1 MKCVR
6 CGIDNTLKDRTGN
19 YGACKSCQHPF
30 VFEPTNMGNTKITD
44 PMFAKLLADLSVNH
58 TLFFTPKQLLYFL
71 DGKLRRKTAIDRKS
85 VWIVIYFVVSFIFIL
100 IFSNALPFA
109 GTSTFFWVGLIISGL
124 FVYTMFRT
132 SKSEKSTTKI
142 RKVASES
149 LSILGA
155 IILIL
160 GIGTSIFLESFL
172 QFVLSISLG
181 LFAIYLGFR
190 QADRQQEF
198 TQKLIIQAEQ
208 LQDWLNN
215 WQKVNGSVS
224 QLLPSPRTPLAP
236 VEVSPEVSA
245 YSFDR
250 LVVCESAAIAQL
262 LITNNFHF
270 EHNCAILSITGYPE
284 NIFDT
289 TLQMVRRNPDLK
301 VYVFHNCSAKGIK
314 VLHQVKH
321 NSQWFQNSDVAII
334 DVGLSPQQVMASK
347 GGLFIQRSPE
357 AAQQAK
363 QQLVELRSSL
373 LATDLDWLEDGNFV
387 ELESFTPQKL
397 MQVLHRSISDTRELD
412 SESGSDLFFVG
423 DSGGYFYTSESFG

>member
-6 CGIDNTLKDRTGN
+6 CGIDNTLKDRTGS

-30 VFEPTNMGNTKITD
+30 VFEPTQMGTTKITD
-44 PMFAKLLADLSVNH
+44 PMFVKIIADLSVNN

-71 DGKLRRKTAIDRKS
+71 DGRLRRKNTVGTKS
-85 VWIVIYFVVSFIFIL
+85 AWIASYGILNFIL
-100 IFSNALPFA
+100 ILMFSNAFPFA
-109 GTSTFFWVGLIISGL
+109 GSDTFFWVGLIISAF
-124 FVYTMFRT
+124 FVFAMFRT
-132 SKSEKSTTKI
+132 SKSKKLTTKI
-142 RKVASES
+142 RRNASES

-155 IILIL
+155 IVLIL
-160 GIGTSIFLESFL
+160 GVGASIFLESFF
-172 QFVLSISLG
+172 QFTLSISLG

-198 TQKLIIQAEQ
+198 TQKLIIQFGQ
-208 LQDWLNN
+208 LQDWLHR
-215 WQKVNGSVS
+215 WQQVNGSVV
-224 QLLPSPRTPLAP
+224 QLLPSPREQLAP
-236 VEVSPEVSA
+236 VEVNPEVSA

-250 LVVCESAAIAQL
+250 LVVCEKATIAQL
-262 LITNNFHF
+262 LIKNNFHF

-284 NIFDT
+284 NIFET
-289 TLQMVRRNPDLK
+289 TLEMVRRNPDLK
-301 VYVFHNCSAKGIK
+301 VYVFHDCSAKGIR
-314 VLHQVKH
+314 VVHQVKH
-321 NSQWFQNSDVAII
+321 SPQWFQNSDVAIV
-334 DVGLSPQQVMASK
+334 DVGLSPQQVIASK
-347 GGLFIQRSPE
+347 GGLFVQRSPE

-363 QQLVELRSSL
+363 PQLAELRSSL
-373 LATDLDWLEDGNFV
+373 LAADLDWLESGNFV

>member
-6 CGIDNTLKDRTGN
+6 CGIDNTLKDRTSH

-30 VFEPTNMGNTKITD
+30 VFEPTKMGTAKITD
-44 PMFAKLLADLSVNH
+44 PMFAKLLADLSVNR

-71 DGKLRRKTAIDRKS
+71 DGRLRSKTTINRKS
-85 VWIVIYFVVSFIFIL
+85 AWIISYLVVSLILIL
-100 IFSNALPFA
+100 IFSNVLPFA
-109 GTSTFFWVGLIISGL
+109 GSSTFFWMGLIISGL
-124 FVYTMFRT
+124 FVYAMFRT
-132 SKSEKSTTKI
+132 SKSDKI
-142 RKVASES
+142 NSKMRKAASES
-149 LSILGA
+149 LSVLGA
-155 IILIL
+155 IILVL

-190 QADRQQEF
+190 QADRQEEF
-198 TQKLIIQAEQ
+198 TQKLIVQTEQ
-208 LQDWLNN
+208 LQDWLSR
-215 WQKVNGSVS
+215 WQQVNGSVS
-224 QLLPSPRTPLAP
+224 QLLPSPREQLAP
-236 VEVSPEVSA
+236 VDVNPEVSA

-250 LVVCESAAIAQL
+250 LVVCERAAIAQL
-262 LITNNFHF
+262 LIANNFHF

-301 VYVFHNCSAKGIK
+301 VYVFHDCSAKGLS

-321 NSQWFQNSDVAII
+321 SPQWFQNSDVAII
-334 DVGLSPQQVMASK
+334 DVGLSPQQVIASK

-357 AAQQAK
+357 AAQQAQK
-363 QQLVELRSSL
+363 QLAELRSNV
-373 LATDLDWLEDGNFV
+373 LANDLDWLEAGNFV
-387 ELESFTPQKL
+387 ELESFPPQKL

-412 SESGSDLFFVG
+412 SERGSDLFFVG

>member
-6 CGIDNTLKDRTGN
+6 CGIDNTLKDRTGH

-30 VFEPTNMGNTKITD
+30 VFEPTKMGTTKITD
-44 PMFAKLLADLSVNH
+44 PMFAKLLSDLSVNH

-71 DGKLRRKTAIDRKS
+71 DGRLRRKAAINRKS
-85 VWIVIYFVVSFIFIL
+85 TWIISYLVISLILIVI
-100 IFSNALPFA
+100 SNAVPFA
-109 GTSTFFWVGLIISGL
+109 GSSTFFWVGLSISGL
-124 FVYTMFRT
+124 FVYAMFRA
-132 SKSEKSTTKI
+132 SKSEKLTAKG
-142 RKVASES
+142 RKVSSES

-160 GIGTSIFLESFL
+160 GIGTSIFLESFF

-190 QADRQQEF
+190 QADRQEEF
-198 TQKLIIQAEQ
+198 TQKLIIQTEQ
-208 LQDWLNN
+208 LQDWLSR
-215 WQKVNGSVS
+215 WQQVNGSVS
-224 QLLPSPRTPLAP
+224 QLLPSPREQLAP
-236 VEVSPEVSA
+236 VDVNPEVSA

-250 LVVCESAAIAQL
+250 LVVCERAEIAQL

-301 VYVFHNCSAKGIK
+301 VYVFHDCSAKGIK

-321 NSQWFQNSDVAII
+321 SPQWFQNSDVAII
-334 DVGLSPQQVMASK
+334 DVGLSPQQVIASK
-347 GGLFIQRSPE
+347 GGLFIQQSPE

-363 QQLVELRSSL
+363 QQLAELRSSL
-373 LATDLDWLEDGNFV
+373 LAADLDWLEAGNFV

-397 MQVLHRSISDTRELD
+397 MQVLYRSISDTRELD
-412 SESGSDLFFVG
+412 AESGSDLFFVG

>member
-6 CGIDNTLKDRTGN
+6 CGIDNTLKDRTDH

-30 VFEPTNMGNTKITD
+30 VFEPTKMGIVKITD
-44 PMFAKLLADLSVNH
+44 PMFAKLLADLSINH

-71 DGKLRRKTAIDRKS
+71 DGRLRRKNSTDRKS
-85 VWIVIYFVVSFIFIL
+85 AWILSYLFISLVFIL
-100 IFSNALPFA
+100 FSNVLPLA
-109 GTSTFFWVGLIISGL
+109 GDSTFFWVGLIISGL
-124 FVYTMFRT
+124 FVYAMFRA
-132 SKSEKSTTKI
+132 SKSDKLTAKN

-172 QFVLSISLG
+172 QFVLSILLG

-208 LQDWLNN
+208 LQDWLSR
-215 WQKVNGSVS
+215 WQQVNGSVS
-224 QLLPSPRTPLAP
+224 QLLPSPREQLAP
-236 VEVSPEVSA
+236 VDINPEVSA

-250 LVVCESAAIAQL
+250 LVVCERAAIAQL
-262 LITNNFHF
+262 LIANNFHF

-301 VYVFHNCSAKGIK
+301 VYVFHDCSAKGIRA
-314 VLHQVKH
+314 LHQVKH
-321 NSQWFQNSDVAII
+321 SPQWFQNSDVAII
-334 DVGLSPQQVMASK
+334 DVGLSPQQVIASK
-347 GGLFIQRSPE
+347 GGLFIQRSLE

-363 QQLVELRSSL
+363 QQLAELRSNV
-373 LATDLDWLEDGNFV
+373 LATDLDWLEAGNFV
-387 ELESFTPQKL
+387 ELESFPPQKL

-412 SESGSDLFFVG
+412 SERGSDLFFVG
-423 DSGGYFYTSESFG
+423 DSGGYFYASESFG